1 MKSLKRDGSSRN
13 QYCRHWS
20 VADEQDV
27 DTSTLHHGVINSTI
41 NSYRHKFQICL
52 QKLRSRDYRKNCKVL
67 QGQLQEHHKLLQDCC
82 LLQRPKRL
90 TQVRSIRVG
99 CNDVARWLRSLY
111 EIEATFR
118 DWMIVTTCRGYRNKF
133 ERSLQRLRF
142 LTFYGWFRRFEAISA
157 TINGNDW
164 IILKEHYNN
173 FPLN

>member
-52 QKLRSRDYRKNCKVL
+52 QKLRSRDYRKNFKVL

-111 EIEATFR
+111 EIVGWLWRLAEVIATSSKASVFNFLWVISTIWS
-118 DWMIVTTCRGYRNKF
+118 DFCNYKWEWLNHP
-133 ERSLQRLRF
+133 QRTL
-142 LTFYGWFRRFEAISA
+142 
-157 TINGNDW
+157 
-164 IILKEHYNN
+164 
-173 FPLN
+173 